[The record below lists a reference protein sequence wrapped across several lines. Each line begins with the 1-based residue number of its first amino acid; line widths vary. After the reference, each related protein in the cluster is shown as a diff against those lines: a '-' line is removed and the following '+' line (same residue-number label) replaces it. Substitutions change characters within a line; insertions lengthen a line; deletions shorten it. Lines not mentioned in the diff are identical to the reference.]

1 VIAAERAV
9 QRPRGARLLVVDA
22 DGRITDAKRSRWL
35 DFLQR
40 GDLVIANDAATLP
53 ASLFGTHVRTGQ
65 SIEVRLAAWRGVFD
79 VLSRTAE
86 FDALVFGDGDHR
98 TRTED
103 RPPPPALVPGDT
115 LLLGTLVANVEQVLG
130 HPRLVH
136 LRFDAS
142 LARFWRGIAV
152 SGTPIQYAHLRDP
165 LALWD
170 TWTPIAA
177 SPVAFEPPS
186 AGFVVDWQAL
196 ATMRVRGID
205 FATITHAA
213 GLSSTGDEGLDRR
226 LPFDEPYRIPPST
239 AQSIARAQRRCARI
253 IAVGTTVVRALEH
266 AVRKDGVVRGGSA
279 LATQRIGARTR
290 LQIVDGI
297 VTGTHEPG
305 SSHYE
310 LLRAFASDDVLQRAS
325 DALERQHFRTHEF
338 GDSMLLFTDR
348 EIRLRGVFPAFPGLR
363 GARRTRAPAT
373 MHSPRPQPHM
383 SSRVRM
389 APAAARRAPPPGC
402 RGSR

>member
-1 VIAAERAV
+1 
-9 QRPRGARLLVVDA
+9 
-22 DGRITDAKRSRWL
+22 
-35 DFLQR
+35 
-40 GDLVIANDAATLP
+40 
-53 ASLFGTHVRTGQ
+53 
-65 SIEVRLAAWRGVFD
+65 
-79 VLSRTAE
+79 
-86 FDALVFGDGDHR
+86 
-98 TRTED
+98 
-103 RPPPPALVPGDT
+103 
-115 LLLGTLVANVEQVLG
+115 
-130 HPRLVH
+130 
-136 LRFDAS
+136 
-142 LARFWRGIAV
+142 
-152 SGTPIQYAHLRDP
+152 
-165 LALWD
+165 
-170 TWTPIAA
+170 
-177 SPVAFEPPS
+177 
-186 AGFVVDWQAL
+186 
-196 ATMRVRGID
+196 
-205 FATITHAA
+205 
-213 GLSSTGDEGLDRR
+213 

-239 AQSIARAQRRCARI
+239 AQSIARAQRRCARV

-279 LATQRIGARTR
+279 IATQRIGARTR

-363 GARRTRAPAT
+363 GARRTPAPAT

-383 SSRVRM
+383 WSRVRM